1 MKRLCFGALLKII
14 YDAKIYG
21 PNQRDICDAMLG
33 VFGECL
39 HSAEDATATRL
50 KKGTDNLS
58 PSVVEAASQS
68 TFESAVQNISRLIS
82 YIKIDRQKP
91 VVRAI
96 KAILREDTTIAE
108 DTIIGY
114 VKGYEKSNIINTT
127 TCTFNELLANVLY
140 YATTNIKN
148 ATCADSLKEIPKNYV
163 DGFIVGEDVFFETV
177 ATEALL
183 PIKKT
188 ISNDNFNRVFVKA
201 NEATLSGVSNPST
214 VQFFMVSMA
223 NYEFKFRDLKAYI
236 LEHIGEYV
244 FSRAK
249 IASMENGGQSH
260 SIGLKAML
268 ELISK
273 NKTGDVWADSTL
285 GEILLYVFLENVLGA
300 PKIMSKI
307 EIKNE
312 GGKISS
318 KCDGVHLLTTMDAGL
333 PCHQLVFGASDI
345 VGDLTVAIDRALQ
358 KMTEMQDNADN
369 ELQLVDNTIYDNIY
383 GDETTKYME
392 KIIFPQSPGT
402 AKPDMSFGAFLGYTL
417 NIPSEGLSFG
427 QYRLAVQEKIKTD
440 IEAVKPYILRKLQEL
455 KLEGYSF
462 YFYVLPFNDAPVEKT
477 QIMTELFSGGV

>member
-14 YDAKIYG
+14 YGAKIYG
-21 PNQRDICDAMLG
+21 PTQPDICNAMLG
-33 VFGECL
+33 VFGESMQ
-39 HSAEDATATRL
+39 SAEDATATRL

-58 PSVVEAASQS
+58 PTVVEAASRS
-68 TFESAVQNISRLIS
+68 TFESAIQNISHLIS

-96 KAILREDTTIAE
+96 KAILREDTTISE
-108 DTIIGY
+108 DTIVGY
-114 VKGYEKSNIINTT
+114 IKGYEKSNITNTT

-140 YATTNIKN
+140 YATTNVEN
-148 ATCADSLKEIPKNYV
+148 GDCAESLKEIPKNYV
-163 DGFIVGEDVFFETV
+163 DEFIEGEDVFFETA

-188 ISNDNFNRVFVKA
+188 ISCDAFNKVFVKA
-201 NEATLSGVSNPST
+201 SEATLAGISNPST

-312 GGKISS
+312 GGKICS
-318 KCDGVHLLTTMDAGL
+318 KCDGVHLLTTIDAGL

-345 VGDLTVAIDRALQ
+345 VGDLTIAIDRALQ

-417 NIPSEGLSFG
+417 NISSEGLTFN
-427 QYRLAVQEKIKTD
+427 QYRLAVQEKINSD
-440 IEAVKPYILRKLQEL
+440 IEEAKPYILKKLKEL
-455 KLEGYSF
+455 NLEGYSL
-462 YFYVLPFNDAPVEKT
+462 YFYVLPFNDAPTEKT